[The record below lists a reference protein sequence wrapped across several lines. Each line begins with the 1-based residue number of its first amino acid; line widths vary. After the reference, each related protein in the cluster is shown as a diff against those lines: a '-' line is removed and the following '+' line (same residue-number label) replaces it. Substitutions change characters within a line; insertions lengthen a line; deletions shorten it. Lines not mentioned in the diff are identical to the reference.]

1 MSRLWREVAVA
12 ALVCGGLTACETTP
26 HYPIDANDARGP
38 APLSIAKPQYPIDA
52 GQAQAAD
59 EAPRAAARPAAPA
72 DAAPPGAAQDR
83 PSSFTAPAGQVDSQP
98 LPPPGPSA
106 RADGAHLEFAS
117 TAGEAV
123 PGPQPATMP
132 AAAPA
137 AAPVAAAP
145 VAAAPPPAA
154 PPPPAGDAALTPRQ
168 VIHDQAAAPSSPY
181 SGAPYSRPPASA
193 PPSAPYVARQST
205 TLPPTAGGGS
215 GDLFITGPV
224 VSAAGNIFENYE
236 VQRGD
241 HVDELARNFST
252 TRDALLDANHI
263 RSPFVIRPG
272 QIIKVP
278 VAKAYVARTGDTL
291 AGVAQR
297 FSVSASELAQ
307 LNHMSEREVLT
318 AGQQI
323 GLPSS
328 MRDRGPQRLMNT
340 PYTQPRY
347 AYAPP
352 PNRTY
357 TSHGYV
363 TQVPQQPTMVPDAG
377 YHAMP
382 QAPVAE
388 AAPTLTDAQVT
399 AAARGR
405 FVWPVRGDIVK
416 KFGPLGIGQRNDG
429 VDIKAAQGTDVRAAA
444 PGEVVYAG
452 NQVPG
457 FGNLVLIKHSDGW
470 VTAYAHLENVSV
482 QMRQQ
487 VAQGQTVGSVGMTG
501 GLTEPELHFEVRYAP
516 TAQDKARPVDP
527 VLVLPAA

>member
-1 MSRLWREVAVA
+1 MSRLWREAAVA
-12 ALVCGGLTACETTP
+12 ALVCGGLSACETTP
-26 HYPIDANDARGP
+26 HYPIDASDARGP
-38 APLSIAKPQYPIDA
+38 APLSIAKPQYPIDDSQQPA
-52 GQAQAAD
+52 SDGRGVAPP
-59 EAPRAAARPAAPA
+59 APRAPTA
-72 DAAPPGAAQDR
+72 DAAPPAPQPFAAPTGA
-83 PSSFTAPAGQVDSQP
+83 VESQP

-106 RADGAHLEFAS
+106 RADGAHLEYAS

-123 PGPQPATMP
+123 PGPQPATLP
-132 AAAPA
+132 PAAPA
-137 AAPVAAAP
+137 AAPVASTSSAAP
-145 VAAAPPPAA
+145 PTPAAPPPAA
-154 PPPPAGDAALTPRQ
+154 SPPAVPPPPTADAALTPRQ
-168 VIHDQAAAPSSPY
+168 VIHDQPSAP
-181 SGAPYSRPPASA
+181 PPSASYA
-193 PPSAPYVARQST
+193 PPSAPYVARQSA
-205 TLPPTAGGGS
+205 TLPPTAS
-215 GDLFITGPV
+215 NGDLFITGPV
-224 VSAAGNIFENYE
+224 VSAAGNVYQNYE

-241 HVDELARNFST
+241 HVDELARNFAT

-263 RSPFVIRPG
+263 RSPYVIRPG

-297 FSVSASELAQ
+297 FSVSSSELAQ
-307 LNHMSEREVLT
+307 LNHVSVRDVLT

-328 MRDRGPQRLMNT
+328 MRDRGPQRLLNT

-347 AYAPP
+347 AYAPSASSHVS
-352 PNRTY
+352 Y

-363 TQVPQQPTMVPDAG
+363 TQVPTQPTMVPGAG
-377 YHAMP
+377 YHAAP
-382 QAPVAE
+382 QAPAAE
-388 AAPTLTDAQVT
+388 AAPTLTDAQIT

-405 FVWPVRGDIVK
+405 FAWPVRGDIVK

-429 VDIKAAQGTDVRAAA
+429 VDIKAAQGADVRAAA

-470 VTAYAHLENVSV
+470 VTAYAHLDNVSV
-482 QMRQQ
+482 QMRQM
-487 VAQGQTVGSVGMTG
+487 VAQGQSVGSVGMTG

-527 VLVLPAA
+527 ALVLPAA

>member
-1 MSRLWREVAVA
+1 MIKGEPATRVHSRDKGASMSRLWREVAVA

-52 GQAQAAD
+52 GQAQAAS
-59 EAPRAAARPAAPA
+59 EAPRAAAPA

-145 VAAAPPPAA
+145 VAAAPP
-154 PPPPAGDAALTPRQ
+154 
-168 VIHDQAAAPSSPY
+168 AAAPSSPY

-241 HVDELARNFST
+241 HVDELARNFAT

-263 RSPFVIRPG
+263 RAPYVIRPG

-278 VAKAYVARTGDTL
+278 VTKAYVAKTGDTL
-291 AGVAQR
+291 SGVAR
-297 FSVSASELAQ
+297 RLSVSPTELAQ
-307 LNHMSEREVLT
+307 LNHLEVRSVPR
-318 AGQQI
+318 AGQQV

-405 FVWPVRGDIVK
+405 
-416 KFGPLGIGQRNDG
+416 
-429 VDIKAAQGTDVRAAA
+429 
-444 PGEVVYAG
+444 
-452 NQVPG
+452 
-457 FGNLVLIKHSDGW
+457 
-470 VTAYAHLENVSV
+470 
-482 QMRQQ
+482 
-487 VAQGQTVGSVGMTG
+487 
-501 GLTEPELHFEVRYAP
+501 
-516 TAQDKARPVDP
+516 
-527 VLVLPAA
+527 